1 MMIHR
6 IVKRLLES
14 LMVSAIALIVITTTS
29 QVISRYI
36 VGSAIIWTEELARYL
51 GVWTVMLSSGLVL
64 YEGMHVGLDLL
75 LERASPRLKL
85 TATMAS
91 LIAVL
96 VFSSVLIIVGW
107 TLVLSVSQTRSPALR
122 IPMSWVYASVPVGGV
137 LLVYFDI
144 LMIIETLR
152 KRGTV

>member
-1 MMIHR
+1 MIHR
-6 IVKRLLES
+6 IVKKLLES

-29 QVISRYI
+29 QVVSRYI

-107 TLVLSVSQTRSPALR
+107 TLVLSMSQTRSPALR